1 VPVSHELRCVFVHV
15 PKTGGTSIEC
25 ALGLRGRSR
34 REDRRALYGRI
45 ESDVLK
51 QRGFVSGYLQH
62 LTAAD
67 LRALAPAG
75 SFSGY
80 FSFAIV
86 RNPWDRLVSSFVNKD
101 PHLSRQAR
109 AVGVELE
116 GLEFED
122 YVDATGELRHAHLQP
137 QWEYLMDSDGK
148 RLVDFVGRFESLQ
161 DSFREICRRLGIRR
175 QLPHAKKS
183 QRRESSDFRDY
194 YTEAAR
200 KAVGERYARDIAL
213 FGYEFR
219 EPAG

>member
-1 VPVSHELRCVFVHV
+1 MPVCHELRCVFVHV

-25 ALGLRGRSR
+25 ALGLRSR
-34 REDRRALYGRI
+34 RGDRRALYGRI
-45 ESDVLK
+45 ESDELK

-67 LRALAPAG
+67 IRALAPAG
-75 SFSGY
+75 SLSGY

-109 AVGVELE
+109 AAGVELE
-116 GLEFED
+116 GLEFEH
-122 YVDATGELRHAHLQP
+122 YVAATSELRHAHLQP
-137 QWEYLMDSDGK
+137 QWEYLMDADGK
-148 RLVDFVGRFESLQ
+148 LLVDFVGRFESLQ
-161 DSFREICRRLGIRR
+161 ESFREVCRRLGIRR
-175 QLPHAKKS
+175 RLPHAKKS
-183 QRRESSDFRDY
+183 QKRKFSDFREY

-200 KAVGERYARDIAL
+200 KAVEQRYVRDIAL

-219 EPAG
+219 ESAR